1 MNPRVLVL
9 DDALSSV
16 DADTEEAILRGLRD
30 FMQRRTTFIVSHR
43 VSTVLSADRIVVL
56 DGGRVAES
64 GTVQDLLA
72 RGGLFAD
79 LHRRQ
84 QLERE
89 MEAL

>member
-1 MNPRVLVL
+1 M
-9 DDALSSV
+9 
-16 DADTEEAILRGLRD
+16 G
-30 FMQRRTTFIVSHR
+30 
-43 VSTVLSADRIVVL
+43 ADRIVVL

-64 GTVQDLLA
+64 GTVRDLLA
-72 RGGLFAD
+72 ADGLFAA

>member
-1 MNPRVLVL
+1 
-9 DDALSSV
+9 
-16 DADTEEAILRGLRD
+16 
-30 FMQRRTTFIVSHR
+30 
-43 VSTVLSADRIVVL
+43 VSTVLSADRILVL

-64 GTVQDLLA
+64 GTVDELLA